1 MVSIQPA
8 NPANML
14 STRHWTV
21 KPSRYHTPQLR
32 KRKKKGIQGR
42 STATIMRRRKYRRKH
57 STLLLCLDQAHNVK
71 RAWPTFSNGRSLTPT
86 NNLVSP
92 IHEVSFT
99 NAGNIPSRFIHCP
112 MNLLRNSLVRSRV
125 SGFKIAISYRIFQPL
140 ALGYSFPSRYDVAFR

>member
-1 MVSIQPA
+1 MVSIQPSQHVVDKT
-8 NPANML
+8 L
-14 STRHWTV
+14 DRQTV
-21 KPSRYHTPQLR
+21 SVPYPPIAREG
-32 KRKKKGIQGR
+32 KKIQGR

-112 MNLLRNSLVRSRV
+112 MSLLRNSLVRSRV
-125 SGFKIAISYRIFQPL
+125 SGFKIAISYRRFQPQSPL